1 MAKLSA
7 DKQFCCDIVRAAG
20 LSTKRLMGM
29 TIEQNADGPM
39 TLTLKYDLPP
49 DEVAYVRQ
57 ELKKGLAKPA
67 KAVRR
72 IPAAGY
78 GKLQPKKQ

>member
-7 DKQFCCDIVRAAG
+7 DKQFCCDMVRAAG

-49 DEVAYVRQ
+49 DEVENIRQ

-72 IPAAGY
+72 IPSRWVWEAAT
-78 GKLQPKKQ
+78 